1 MTAQNKNVPEPMSR
15 EVQTQRLRLRTP
27 NAKDAGELTRLLGD
41 WDVAKWLARVPYP
54 YRLADANEFIK
65 NARAKASSDCE
76 SNFTVYLNGKVI
88 GGAGLTGETVA
99 VLELGYWIARDQW
112 GCGYATEAAA
122 GLIGYAETTLGCA
135 RLEASYQKN
144 NLASGHVLRKLGF
157 RLCGEKSIFSLAR
170 NRVVSSTCVFLD
182 LKH

>member
-1 MTAQNKNVPEPMSR
+1 MSR

-41 WDVAKWLARVPYP
+41 WEVVKWLARVPHP

-65 NARAKASSDCE
+65 TVRAKASSDCE
-76 SNFTVYLNGKVI
+76 SNFTVHLDGKLI
-88 GGAGLTGETVA
+88 GGAGLTGETAA
-99 VLELGYWIARDQW
+99 VLELGYWIAREHW

-135 RLEASYQKN
+135 RLEASYQQD
-144 NLASGHVLRKLGF
+144 NLASARVLRKLGF
-157 RLCGEKSIFSLAR
+157 RLCGEKSIFSLSR
-170 NRVVSSTCVFLD
+170 NRDVSCTCVFLD